1 MRRNVAPDAAAW
13 GPVHRRGAE
22 GGAEIAPRAAVAPR
36 AAGGRARAALAVSVR
51 AAEAPKSAPGP
62 GGQAGA
68 GYPCLGGGPA
78 SCKRGVSGGAK
89 TGHLLLRRLA
99 TLWVRLLRRHVL
111 PFLHAPACGPC
122 RLAFAPAPPQ
132 PLLNLSGLVWFPSP
146 CPGF

>member
-1 MRRNVAPDAAAW
+1 MRHNVGPDAAAW

-22 GGAEIAPRAAVAPR
+22 GGAEVAPR

-51 AAEAPKSAPGP
+51 AAAAPEPDPGP
-62 GGQAGA
+62 GGQAGS
-68 GYPCLGGGPA
+68 GHPCLGGGAA

-89 TGHLLLRRLA
+89 SGRRLLRRLA
-99 TLWVRLLRRHVL
+99 TLRVRPLRQHVL
-111 PFLHAPACGPC
+111 PFLPAPACGPC

-132 PLLNLSGLVWFPSP
+132 LLLNLSRLVWFPSP